1 MLPPVINEPPDAG
14 FDANV
19 AFVAFVAFVAK
30 ATDWLAMLEDVMNDP
45 PDCGL
50 VAVAA
55 LPVVFWFSVGNEQ
68 LAKLPDAGVPKA
80 GDTKVG
86 LLDSTTL
93 PEPVDVVTPVPPLA
107 TGKVPVVPPS
117 IGSPVTLVI
126 TPLAGVPSA
135 GVTSVGLVA
144 NTKAPV
150 PVSSVTAVRK
160 LAELGVPK
168 KAATPAP
175 KAVRPVPPEAA
186 ASGEVS
192 VRLGRWSFWKLK
204 LVPSDH
210 TVTVLPAGM
219 TAPVPA
225 AVVLPSTVELKSVAA

>member
-1 MLPPVINEPPDAG
+1 
-14 FDANV
+14 
-19 AFVAFVAFVAK
+19 
-30 ATDWLAMLEDVMNDP
+30 MLEDVMNDP
-45 PDCGL
+45 PDCGF

-55 LPVVFWFSVGNEQ
+55 FPVVFWFSVGNIQ

-80 GDTKVG
+80 GVTKAG

-117 IGSPVTLVI
+117 IGNPVTLVI
-126 TPLAGVPSA
+126 TPLAGVPNA
-135 GVTSVGLVA
+135 GVTNVGLVA
-144 NTKAPV
+144 NTKAPE
-150 PVSSVTAVRK
+150 PVSPVTAAAK

-168 KAATPAP
+168 NVATPAP
-175 KAVRPVPPEAA
+175 KEVRPVPPEVA
-186 ASGEVS
+186 ASGEAS

-204 LVPSDH
+204 LVPSDQ
-210 TVTVLPAGM
+210 TVTVLPAGIV
-219 TAPVPA
+219 TPTPA